1 MRLPEELQTY
11 SEPLE
16 ALQKLIAR
24 FNQKGVVI
32 GGVAVGVLVNPRFTE
47 DLDAIF
53 LLSIRDV
60 PHFLEQAKLE
70 GIIPRV
76 ESNMDFV
83 KRSRVLLLKHADTN
97 TDIDISL
104 GILPFEQ
111 EVVERSSLQEI
122 DVALS
127 IRLPTPEDLLIMKA
141 IAHRPKDLEDIRT
154 ILIKYPTLDTKRI
167 KKWITDFAEVLEMPD
182 LWGQIEAILNEAN
195 VS

>member
-1 MRLPEELQTY
+1 MRLPEELQIY

-24 FNQKGVVI
+24 FKQKGVVI

-47 DLDAIF
+47 DLDAMF
-53 LLSIRDV
+53 LLSIKDV
-60 PHFLEQAKLE
+60 PYFLEQAKLE
-70 GIIPRV
+70 GIVSRA
-76 ESNMDFV
+76 ENNTDFV
-83 KRSRVLLLKHADTN
+83 KRSRVLLLKHSDTD

-104 GILPFEQ
+104 GVLPFEE

-122 DVALS
+122 DDALS

-154 ILIKYPTLDTKRI
+154 LVIKYPNLDIKRI
-167 KKWITDFAEVLEMPD
+167 KRWVTDFAEILEMPD
-182 LWGQIEAILNEAN
+182 LWKLIESILTEAKE
-195 VS
+195 